1 MGGPLDFIRLMRP
14 VNSVMIGFAV
24 IVGAVIGGGPVILTS
39 PLMMLLSFV
48 TGLTLAGGAMAINDY
63 YDREIDAINEPGR
76 PIPSGA
82 VKPMEALAVSLVLS
96 ILGLVASWLT
106 SAGNSVIAFLAWMT
120 MIAYST
126 IGKRTGLPG
135 NMMVST
141 LISLPFIY
149 GGILIGG
156 SSLKSSLLFALMAF
170 LANTGR
176 ELTKGIVDLEGDGA
190 LGIRTVAVSKGAVV
204 AARLSA
210 ILYVLAIAVS
220 PLPLYLGLVSF
231 WYVPFVGLTDLGLF
245 YLSISLIRNP
255 SRENSRRVK
264 NWVRLLMI
272 SGLLGFLL
280 GNLL

>member
-14 VNSVMIGFAV
+14 VNCVMIGFAV
-24 IVGAVIGGGPVILTS
+24 IVGAVIGGGTVILTS
-39 PLMMLLSFV
+39 PLMMLLSFM
-48 TGLTLAGGAMAINDY
+48 TGLTLTGSAMAINDY

-96 ILGLVASWLT
+96 IFGLVASWLT

-210 ILYVLAIAVS
+210 ILYALAIAVS
-220 PLPLYLGLVSF
+220 PLPLYFGLVSF
-231 WYVPFVGLTDLGLF
+231 WYVPFVGLTDLGLL
-245 YLSISLIRNP
+245 YLSLSLIRNP
-255 SRENSRRVK
+255 SRENGRRVK
-264 NWVRLLMI
+264 NRVRLLMI